1 MVYLR
6 QFVVRVKNGLLTV
19 VLLSI
24 SVPALSVSVLAA
36 DKPADQATAAP
47 LPNPLSLKQAIE
59 LSDKNHPDLEIATS
73 HLDRSEARYRESKA
87 ENGFDLSLNAY
98 GQAVDPAN
106 GAPGPV
112 GDSMATLLLTKPLYD
127 FGKTG
132 NSIASAKAQLEGE
145 WSRYFNARQQRR
157 LDIMSLFFNVLLA
170 DLRYR
175 VDDETMARTYVTYD
189 RIRKR
194 HALGQVSDVTLLE
207 YQSRYQQALSK
218 RVASDAQRR
227 ASRARLAIGMNRPD
241 DLADNLTPPI
251 LDDLD
256 RKVPEYDEEV
266 ARVLKTNPV
275 VIAMRYEVTAAEKTF
290 RSAKAYSRPEL
301 NLELEASQYERPIGL
316 RNDARAGL
324 VMKWPIYQGGG
335 NRAKL
340 VEADANLREKR
351 ALLTKT
357 ENTLRQKTLDLLQK
371 INELQYQLKAS
382 KVLVDYRD
390 LKLDQSR
397 ALYEM
402 EARAT
407 LGDAMIGVTD
417 AQWRAARVKYQLAL
431 AWAQLKALSGELVE
445 KTAKEKY
452 R

>member
-1 MVYLR
+1 MVSLR
-6 QFVVRVKNGLLTV
+6 QFVVHAKDGLLIF

-24 SVPALSVSVLAA
+24 SIPGLAA
-36 DKPADQATAAP
+36 DKNAIQAAPAP
-47 LPNPLSLKQAIE
+47 LPDPLTLKQAIE
-59 LSDKNHPDLEIATS
+59 LSGETHPDLEIATS
-73 HLDRSEARYRESKA
+73 HLDKSKARYSASRAGK
-87 ENGFDLSLNAY
+87 GFRLSLDAY
-98 GQAVDPAN
+98 GQAVDPVT
-106 GAPGPV
+106 GSGTV
-112 GDSMATLLLTKPLYD
+112 GDSMATLLLSKPLYD

-132 NSIASAKAQLEGE
+132 NRIASAEAQLEGE
-145 WSRYFNARQQRR
+145 WSRYFDARQQHR
-157 LDIMSLFFNVLLA
+157 LNIMSLFFNVLLA

-194 HALGQVSDVTLLE
+194 NALGQVSDVVLLE
-207 YQSRYQQALSK
+207 YESRYREALSK

-227 ASRARLAIGMNRPD
+227 ASRARLAIGMNRPSE
-241 DLADNLTPPI
+241 LADNLTPPI

-256 RKVPEYDEEV
+256 RKVPDYDEEV
-266 ARVLKTNPV
+266 AKILESSPVL
-275 VIAMRYEVTAAEKTF
+275 IAMRYDVDAAEKSL
-290 RSAKAYSRPEL
+290 RSARANSRPQL
-301 NLELEASQYERPIGL
+301 NLELEASQFERPIGL
-316 RNDARAGL
+316 RNDARAGIN
-324 VMKWPIYQGGG
+324 MKWPIYQGGEK
-335 NRAKL
+335 RAK
-340 VEADANLREKR
+340 VVDADANLREKR
-351 ALLTKT
+351 ALLTKS
-357 ENTLRQKTLDLLQK
+357 ENALRQKTLELIQK

-431 AWAQLKALSGELVE
+431 AWAQLKALSGSLVE

>member
-6 QFVVRVKNGLLTV
+6 QFVVRVNNGLLAV
-19 VLLSI
+19 VLLSL
-24 SVPALSVSVLAA
+24 SVPGIAA
-36 DKPADQATAAP
+36 DKSSNEATP
-47 LPNPLSLKQAIE
+47 LPLPDPLSLKQALE

-73 HLDRSEARYRESKA
+73 HLDRSEAKYREAKA
-87 ENGFDLSLNAY
+87 ENGFDLSLNVY
-98 GQAVDPAN
+98 GQSVDPAN
-106 GAPGPV
+106 GIPGPV
-112 GDSMATLLLTKPLYD
+112 GDSMATILLTKPLYD

-132 NSIASAKAQLEGE
+132 NRIASAQAQLEGE

-157 LDIMSLFFNVLLA
+157 LDVMSLFFDVLLA

-189 RIRKR
+189 RIRQR
-194 HALGQVSDVTLLE
+194 HELGQVSDVILLE
-207 YQSRYQQALSK
+207 YESRYREALSK

-227 ASRARLAIGMNRPD
+227 ATRARLAIGMNRPD
-241 DLADNLTPPI
+241 ELADNLTPPI

-256 RKVPEYDEEV
+256 RKVPEYDKV
-266 ARVLKTNPV
+266 ITKVLNTNPV
-275 VIAMRYEVTAAEKTF
+275 VVAMRYEVGAAEKTL
-290 RSAKAYSRPEL
+290 RSARAYSRPEL
-301 NLELEASQYERPIGL
+301 NLELEASQFERPIGL

-324 VMKWPIYQGGG
+324 VMKWPIYQGGAK
-335 NRAKL
+335 RAKV
-340 VEADANLREKR
+340 VEADASLREKR

-357 ENTLRQKTLDLLQK
+357 ENALRQKTLELLQK
-371 INELQYQLKAS
+371 IDELQYQRKAS

-397 ALYEM
+397 ALYEL

-417 AQWRAARVKYQLAL
+417 AQWRAARVNFKLAL

>member
-6 QFVVRVKNGLLTV
+6 QFVVRVNSGLLAV
-19 VLLSI
+19 VLLSL
-24 SVPALSVSVLAA
+24 SVPGIAA
-36 DKPADQATAAP
+36 DKSSNEATP
-47 LPNPLSLKQAIE
+47 LPLPDPLSLKQALE

-73 HLDRSEARYRESKA
+73 HLDRSEAKYREAKA
-87 ENGFDLSLNAY
+87 ENGFDLSLNVY
-98 GQAVDPAN
+98 GQSVDPAN
-106 GAPGPV
+106 GIPGPV
-112 GDSMATLLLTKPLYD
+112 GDSMATILLTKPLYD

-132 NSIASAKAQLEGE
+132 NRIASAQAQLEGE

-157 LDIMSLFFNVLLA
+157 LDVMSLFFDVLLA

-189 RIRKR
+189 RIRQR
-194 HALGQVSDVTLLE
+194 HELGQVSDVILLE
-207 YQSRYQQALSK
+207 YESRYREALSK

-227 ASRARLAIGMNRPD
+227 ATRARLAIGMNRPD
-241 DLADNLTPPI
+241 ELADNLTPPI

-256 RKVPEYDEEV
+256 RKVPEYDKV
-266 ARVLKTNPV
+266 ITKVLNTNPV
-275 VIAMRYEVTAAEKTF
+275 VVAMRYEVGAAEKTL
-290 RSAKAYSRPEL
+290 RSARAYSRPEL
-301 NLELEASQYERPIGL
+301 NLELEASQFERPIGL

-324 VMKWPIYQGGG
+324 VMKWPIYQGGAK
-335 NRAKL
+335 RAKV
-340 VEADANLREKR
+340 VEADASLREKR

-357 ENTLRQKTLDLLQK
+357 ENALRQKTLELLQK
-371 INELQYQLKAS
+371 IDELQYQRKAS

-397 ALYEM
+397 ALYEL

-417 AQWRAARVKYQLAL
+417 AQWRAARVNFKLAL

>member
-1 MVYLR
+1 MGYLR
-6 QFVVRVKNGLLTV
+6 QIVVRVKNGLLAG
-19 VLLSI
+19 VLLS
-24 SVPALSVSVLAA
+24 VSLPSLAA
-36 DKPADQATAAP
+36 DKDVKPTLAP
-47 LPNPLSLKQAIE
+47 LPDPLSLKQAIE
-59 LSDKNHPDLEIATS
+59 FSDINHPDLEIATS
-73 HLDRSEARYRESKA
+73 HLDRSEAKLRNAKS

-98 GQAVDPAN
+98 GQTVDPAN
-106 GAPGPV
+106 GTPGPV
-112 GDSMATLLLTKPLYD
+112 GDSMATILLTKSLYD

-132 NSIASAKAQLEGE
+132 NRIASAQAQLEGE

-157 LDIMSLFFNVLLA
+157 LDIMSLFFDVLLA

-194 HALGQVSDVTLLE
+194 HDLGQVSDVVLLE
-207 YQSRYQQALSK
+207 YETHYREALSK
-218 RVASDAQRR
+218 RVASDANRR
-227 ASRARLAIGMNRPD
+227 AARSRLAIGMNRPS

-256 RKVPEYDEEV
+256 RKVPEYDKEV
-266 ARVLKTNPV
+266 EKVLKSNPILV
-275 VIAMRYEVTAAEKTF
+275 AMQHEVTAAEKSL
-290 RSAKAYSRPEL
+290 RSARAYSHPQL
-301 NLELEASQYERPIGL
+301 DLELEASQFERPIGL
-316 RNDARAGL
+316 RNDARAGVAL
-324 VMKWPIYQGGG
+324 KWPIYQGGAK
-335 NRAKL
+335 RAKV

-351 ALLTKT
+351 ALLTRT
-357 ENTLRQKTLDLLQK
+357 ENSLRQKTLDLLQR
-371 INELQYQLKAS
+371 IDELQYQRKAS

-390 LKLDQSR
+390 LKLDQAR

-417 AQWRAARVKYQLAL
+417 AQWRAARVNYQLAL

>member
-6 QFVVRVKNGLLTV
+6 QLVVRVNNGFFAV
-19 VLLSI
+19 VLLS
-24 SVPALSVSVLAA
+24 LSVSVMAA
-36 DKPADQATAAP
+36 DKPGKEVAPAP
-47 LPNPLSLKQAIE
+47 LPDPLSLKQAIE

-73 HLDRSEARYRESKA
+73 HLDRSEASVRATRA
-87 ENGFDLSLNAY
+87 EKGFDLSLNAY
-98 GQAVDPAN
+98 GQSVDPAN
-106 GAPGPV
+106 GTPGPV
-112 GDSMATLLLTKPLYD
+112 GDSMATVLLTKPLYD

-132 NSIASAKAQLEGE
+132 NRVAAAQARLEGE
-145 WSRYFNARQQRR
+145 WSRYFSARQQRR
-157 LDIMSLFFNVLLA
+157 LDIMSLFFDVILA

-189 RIRKR
+189 RIRQR
-194 HALGQVSDVTLLE
+194 HKLGQVSDVILLE
-207 YQSRYQQALSK
+207 YESRYREALSK
-218 RVASDAQRR
+218 RVASDANRR
-227 ASRARLAIGMNRPD
+227 ATRARLAIGMNRPN

-256 RKVPEYDEEV
+256 RKVPEYDKELEK
-266 ARVLKTNPV
+266 VLKANPV
-275 VIAMRYEVTAAEKTF
+275 IVAMRYEVNAAEKSL

-301 NLELEASQYERPIGL
+301 NLELEASQFERPIGL
-316 RNDARAGL
+316 RNDARAGVVL
-324 VMKWPIYQGGG
+324 KWPIYRGGERG
-335 NRAKL
+335 AR
-340 VEADANLREKR
+340 VVDADATLREKR

-357 ENTLRQKTLDLLQK
+357 ENALRQKTLELLQK
-371 INELQYQLKAS
+371 IDELQYQRKAA

-417 AQWRAARVKYQLAL
+417 AQWRAARVNYQLAL

>member
-6 QFVVRVKNGLLTV
+6 QLVVRVNNGLLAI
-19 VLLSI
+19 VL
-24 SVPALSVSVLAA
+24 LSVSVSGVAA
-36 DKPADQATAAP
+36 DKPGNEAAPAP
-47 LPNPLSLKQAIE
+47 LPDPLSLKQAIE
-59 LSDKNHPDLEIATS
+59 FSDKNHPDLEIASS
-73 HLDRSEARYRESKA
+73 HLDRSEANFRATKA
-87 ENGFDLSLNAY
+87 ESGFDLSLNAY
-98 GQAVDPAN
+98 GQSVDPAN
-106 GAPGPV
+106 GNPGPV
-112 GDSMATLLLTKPLYD
+112 GDSLATILLTKPLYD

-132 NSIASAKAQLEGE
+132 NRVAAAQAQLEGE

-157 LDIMSLFFNVLLA
+157 LDIMSLFFDVLLA

-189 RIRKR
+189 RIRQR
-194 HALGQVSDVTLLE
+194 HQLGQVSDVVLLE
-207 YQSRYQQALSK
+207 YETRYREALSK
-218 RVASDAQRR
+218 RVASDANRR
-227 ASRARLAIGMNRPD
+227 ATRARLAIGMNRPN

-256 RKVPEYDEEV
+256 RKVPDYDKVLAKVLKANPVLV
-266 ARVLKTNPV
+266 AR
-275 VIAMRYEVTAAEKTF
+275 RYEVNAAEKSL
-290 RSAKAYSRPEL
+290 RSAMAYSRPEL
-301 NLELEASQYERPIGL
+301 NLELEASQFERPIGL
-316 RNDARAGL
+316 RNDARAGVVL
-324 VMKWPIYQGGG
+324 KWPIYQGGAK
-335 NRAKL
+335 RAKV

-357 ENTLRQKTLDLLQK
+357 ENALRQKTLELLQK
-371 INELQYQLKAS
+371 IDELQYQRKAS

-417 AQWRAARVKYQLAL
+417 AQWRAARVNYQLAL

>member
-1 MVYLR
+1 MGYLR
-6 QFVVRVKNGLLTV
+6 QLVVRVKNGLLAG

-24 SVPALSVSVLAA
+24 SLPVLAA
-36 DKPADQATAAP
+36 DKDVKPTLAP
-47 LPNPLSLKQAIE
+47 IPDPLSLKQAIE
-59 LSDKNHPDLEIATS
+59 FSDINHPDLEIATS
-73 HLDRSEARYRESKA
+73 RLDRSEAQVREAKS

-98 GQAVDPAN
+98 GQTVDPAN
-106 GAPGPV
+106 GTPGPV
-112 GDSMATLLLTKPLYD
+112 GDSMATILLTKSLYD

-132 NSIASAKAQLEGE
+132 NRVASAQAKLEGE

-157 LDIMSLFFNVLLA
+157 LDIMSLFFDVLLA

-194 HALGQVSDVTLLE
+194 HDLGQVSDVVLLE
-207 YQSRYQQALSK
+207 YETQYREALSK
-218 RVASDAQRR
+218 RVASDAHRR
-227 ASRARLAIGMNRPD
+227 AARSRLAIGMNRPD

-256 RKVPEYDEEV
+256 RKVPEYDKEV
-266 ARVLKTNPV
+266 EKVLKSNPLL
-275 VIAMRYEVTAAEKTF
+275 IAMQHEVTAAEKSL
-290 RSAKAYSRPEL
+290 RSAKAYSRPQL
-301 NLELEASQYERPIGL
+301 DLELEASQFERPIGL
-316 RNDARAGL
+316 RNDARAGVVL
-324 VMKWPIYQGGG
+324 KWPIYQGG
-335 NRAKL
+335 AKSAKV

-357 ENTLRQKTLDLLQK
+357 ENGLRQKTLDLVQK
-371 INELQYQLKAS
+371 IDELQYQRKAS

-390 LKLDQSR
+390 LKLDQAR

-417 AQWRAARVKYQLAL
+417 AQWRAARVNYQLAL

>member
-6 QFVVRVKNGLLTV
+6 QLVVRVKNGLLLV
-19 VLLSI
+19 ALLCLP
-24 SVPALSVSVLAA
+24 VAVLAV
-36 DKPADQATAAP
+36 DKGSEQTKPEP

-59 LSDKNHPDLEIATS
+59 LSGENHPDLEIATS
-73 HLDRSEARYRESKA
+73 HLDQSQAHFRQTRA
-87 ENGFDLSLNAY
+87 EKGFDLSLNAY

-106 GAPGPV
+106 GMPGPV

-132 NSIASAKAQLEGE
+132 NRIASAKAQLESE
-145 WSRYFNARQQRR
+145 WSRYFSARQQRR

-189 RIRKR
+189 RIRQR
-194 HALGQVSDVTLLE
+194 HKLGQVSDVTLLE
-207 YQSRYQQALSK
+207 YESRYRSALSK

-227 ASRARLAIGMNRPD
+227 ATRARLAIGMNRPD

-256 RKVPEYDEEV
+256 RKVPEYDKEL
-266 ARVLKTNPV
+266 AKVLKANPV
-275 VIAMRYEVTAAEKTF
+275 LIATRYDVEAAERAL
-290 RSAKAYSRPEL
+290 RSAKAYSRPKL
-301 NLELEASQYERPIGL
+301 DLELEASQYERPIGL
-316 RNDARAGL
+316 RNDARAGV
-324 VMKWPIYQGGG
+324 VMKWSIYQGGL
-335 NRAKL
+335 NRAKV

-357 ENTLRQKTLDLLQK
+357 ENTLRQKTLELLQK
-371 INELQYQLKAS
+371 IDELQYQRKAS

-417 AQWRAARVKYQLAL
+417 AQWRAARVNYQLAL

>member
-6 QFVVRVKNGLLTV
+6 QSVVRVKNGLVLA
-19 VLLSI
+19 VLLSL
-24 SVPALSVSVLAA
+24 PAGVLAA
-36 DKPADQATAAP
+36 DKGTEQAQAVP

-59 LSDKNHPDLEIATS
+59 LSGENHPDLEIATS
-73 HLDRSEARYRESKA
+73 HLDKTQARYREARA
-87 ENGFDLSLNAY
+87 EKGFDLSLNAY

-106 GAPGPV
+106 GAPGPI

-132 NSIASAKAQLEGE
+132 NRIASAKAQLESE
-145 WSRYFNARQQRR
+145 WSRYFSARQQRR

-189 RIRKR
+189 RIRQR

-207 YQSRYQQALSK
+207 YESRYRKALSK
-218 RVASDAQRR
+218 RVAADAQRR
-227 ASRARLAIGMNRPD
+227 STRARLAIGMDRPD

-251 LDDLD
+251 LDSLD
-256 RKVPEYDEEV
+256 RKVPEYEKEITK
-266 ARVLKTNPV
+266 VLKTNPV
-275 VIAMRYEVTAAEKTF
+275 LIAMRYDVEAAEKAL
-290 RSAKAYSRPEL
+290 RSAKADSRPSL
-301 NLELEASQYERPIGL
+301 DLELEASQYERPIGL
-316 RNDARAGL
+316 RNDARAGV
-324 VMKWPIYQGGG
+324 VMKWPIYQGGL
-335 NRAKL
+335 NRAK
-340 VEADANLREKR
+340 VVDADANLREKR
-351 ALLTKT
+351 AVLAKT
-357 ENTLRQKTLDLLQK
+357 ENALRQKTLELLQK
-371 INELQYQLKAS
+371 IDELQYQRKAS

-417 AQWRAARVKYQLAL
+417 AQWRAARVNYQLAL

>member
-6 QFVVRVKNGLLTV
+6 QLVVRVNNGLFAL
-19 VLLSI
+19 VLLSL
-24 SVPALSVSVLAA
+24 SVPGMAA
-36 DKPADQATAAP
+36 DKTSSDAAP
-47 LPNPLSLKQAIE
+47 AALPDPLSLKQAIE
-59 LSDKNHPDLEIATS
+59 FSDNNHPDLEIATS
-73 HLDRSEARYRESKA
+73 HLDRSEANFRATKA
-87 ENGFDLSLNAY
+87 DKGFDLSLNAY
-98 GQAVDPAN
+98 GQSVDPAN
-106 GAPGPV
+106 GTPGPV
-112 GDSMATLLLTKPLYD
+112 GDSMATILLTKPLYD

-132 NSIASAKAQLEGE
+132 NRIAAAQAQLEGE

-157 LDIMSLFFNVLLA
+157 LDIMSLFFDVLLA

-194 HALGQVSDVTLLE
+194 HDLGQVSDVVLME
-207 YQSRYQQALSK
+207 YESRYREALSK
-218 RVASDAQRR
+218 RVASDAKRR
-227 ASRARLAIGMNRPD
+227 ATRARLAIGMNRPD
-241 DLADNLTPPI
+241 ELADNLTPPI

-256 RKVPEYDEEV
+256 RQVPDYDKVI
-266 ARVLKTNPV
+266 ANVLKSNPV
-275 VIAMRYEVTAAEKTF
+275 VIAMRYEVNAAEKSL
-290 RSAKAYSRPEL
+290 RSAKAFSRPEL
-301 NLELEASQYERPIGL
+301 DLELEASQFERPIGL
-316 RNDARAGL
+316 RNDARAGV
-324 VMKWPIYQGGG
+324 VMKWPIYQGGAK
-335 NRAKL
+335 RAKV

-351 ALLTKT
+351 ALLTRT
-357 ENTLRQKTLDLLQK
+357 ENVLRQKTLELLQK
-371 INELQYQLKAS
+371 IDELQYQRKAS

-417 AQWRAARVKYQLAL
+417 AQWRAARVNYQLAL

>member
-1 MVYLR
+1 MEYLR
-6 QFVVRVKNGLLTV
+6 QFVVRVKDGLLAG

-24 SVPALSVSVLAA
+24 SLPGLAA
-36 DKPADQATAAP
+36 DKDAMPALAP
-47 LPNPLSLKQAIE
+47 LPDPLSLKQAIE
-59 LSDKNHPDLEIATS
+59 FSDINHPDLEIATS
-73 HLDRSEARYRESKA
+73 HLDRSEAKVREARS

-98 GQAVDPAN
+98 GQSVDPAN
-106 GAPGPV
+106 GIPGPV
-112 GDSMATLLLTKPLYD
+112 GDSMATILLTKPLYD

-132 NSIASAKAQLEGE
+132 NRIASARAQLEGE
-145 WSRYFNARQQRR
+145 WSRYFNTRQQRR
-157 LDIMSLFFNVLLA
+157 LDIMSLFFDVLLA

-194 HALGQVSDVTLLE
+194 HDLGQVSDIILLE
-207 YQSRYQQALSK
+207 YESRYREALSK
-218 RVASDAQRR
+218 RVASDAHRR
-227 ASRARLAIGMNRPD
+227 ATRSRLAIGMNRPN
-241 DLADNLTPPI
+241 DLADNLTQPI

-256 RKVPEYDEEV
+256 RKVPEYDKEIEK
-266 ARVLKTNPV
+266 VLQSNPV
-275 VIAMRYEVTAAEKTF
+275 LVAMRHEVTAAEKSL
-290 RSAKAYSRPEL
+290 RSAKAYSRPQL
-301 NLELEASQYERPIGL
+301 DLELEASQFERPIGL
-316 RNDARAGL
+316 RNDARAGVVL
-324 VMKWPIYQGGG
+324 KWPIYQGGAK
-335 NRAKL
+335 RAKV
-340 VEADANLREKR
+340 VEADANLREQR

-357 ENTLRQKTLDLLQK
+357 ENGLRQKTLDLLQK
-371 INELQYQLKAS
+371 IDELQYQRKAS

-390 LKLDQSR
+390 LKLDQAR
-397 ALYEM
+397 ALYDL

-417 AQWRAARVKYQLAL
+417 AQWRAARVNYQLAL